1 MLSILYTNLREIRQK
16 RDLTQEELADM
27 VGVTRQTIIAIE
39 KLKYVPSVKLALD
52 LAAALDVSVSELFW
66 VEKMKGVNKVK

>member
-1 MLSILYTNLREIRQK
+1 MARG
-16 RDLTQEELADM
+16 LTQEELADL

-52 LAAALDVSVSELFW
+52 LANALGVPVNELFW
-66 VEKMKGVNKVK
+66 VE